1 MTRQNDTT
9 PAANDPQFEA
19 EERRPADAPDL
30 RDSFYGFVAS
40 NPQFTHPDGGT
51 PRLYFKAGQEH
62 YRPEPDGTFT
72 KLETTF
78 HDVVA
83 FRGAAVHGFEKLA
96 KQDYFVA
103 QGELDTSVDEDTGI
117 QQSRFIANR
126 LGHDL
131 ARTRYEVDRTP
142 RRSGIGQEGPS
153 HDAAAFP
160 QPERPSRKRA
170 NPAIGL

>member
-1 MTRQNDTT
+1 MARQNDTA
-9 PAANDPQFEA
+9 PVAGDPRIEPGVD
-19 EERRPADAPDL
+19 RPADAPEL

-40 NPQFTHPDGGT
+40 NPRFSHPDGGT

-83 FRGAAVHGFEKLA
+83 FRGAAVRGFEKLA

-103 QGELDTSVDEDTGI
+103 QGELDTYVDKDTGT
-117 QQSRFIANR
+117 QRSRFIANR

-153 HDAAAFP
+153 HDAAP
-160 QPERPSRKRA
+160 VPHPERPSQERA